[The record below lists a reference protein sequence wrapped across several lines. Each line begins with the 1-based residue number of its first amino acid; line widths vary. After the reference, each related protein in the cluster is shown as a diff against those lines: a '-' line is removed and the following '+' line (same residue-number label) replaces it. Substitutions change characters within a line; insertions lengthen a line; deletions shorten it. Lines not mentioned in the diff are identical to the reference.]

1 MTNRTKGTILVL
13 ICVALWAMIPP
24 AAKFAQS
31 SLDNHQFLFWSS
43 LISFICLFATTIFK
57 GKVSEIKKYSKKDWI
72 NVLILGLLG
81 TYIYYLFLYLGYKE
95 AKGLEVLVVQYTW
108 PISIVVFSLF
118 LLKEK
123 LTIRKSIAVVLGFVG
138 VLIVLTKG
146 DFSNVHIDN
155 FSVIVL
161 VFLGA
166 SSFAL
171 FSVLS
176 KKVQLEPIGVTSIY
190 FLSAT
195 IASLFSMFYF
205 SSFAMPSLNE
215 WFPVLLNG
223 IFLNG
228 FSYLLWLNALKAT
241 EASYLAPFVFITPIL
256 SAIYLIILFDEPL
269 EFAYIFG
276 LVCVVVAGLVN
287 SVKTIKS
294 RAD

>member
-1 MTNRTKGTILVL
+1 MTNKTKGTILVL

-24 AAKFAQS
+24 AAKIGQS

-57 GKVSEIKKYSKKDWI
+57 KKLSEIKNYSKKDWV
-72 NVLILGLLG
+72 NVFILGLLG
-81 TYIYYLFLYLGYKE
+81 TYVYYLFLYLGYKE

-108 PISIVVFSLF
+108 PILIVVFSLF

-123 LTIRKSIAVVLGFVG
+123 LTIRKTIAVMLGFLG
-138 VLIVLTKG
+138 VLFVLTKG
-146 DFSNVHIDN
+146 DFSNIHIDN
-155 FSVIVL
+155 FAVIVL

-176 KKVQLEPIGVTSIY
+176 KKIHLEPIGVTSIY

-215 WFPVLLNG
+215 WVPVLLNG

-228 FSYLLWLNALKAT
+228 FSYLLWLNALKAC

-256 SAIYLIILFDEPL
+256 SAIYLIILFDEPV
-269 EFAYIFG
+269 EFVYVIG
-276 LVCVVVAGLVN
+276 LVCVVIAGLVN
-287 SVKTIKS
+287 SVKLKKS
-294 RAD
+294 VK

>member
-1 MTNRTKGTILVL
+1 MTNKTKGTLLVL

-31 SLDNHQFLFWSS
+31 SLDNHQFLFYSS

-57 GKVSEIKKYSKKDWI
+57 RKVGEIKKYSKKDWI
-72 NVLILGLLG
+72 SVLILGLLG

-123 LTIRKSIAVVLGFVG
+123 LTIRKSIAVLLGFVG

-146 DFSNVHIDN
+146 EFSNIHIDN
-155 FSVIVL
+155 FSVIIL

-176 KKVQLEPIGVTSIY
+176 KKIDLEPIGVTSIY

-205 SSFAMPSLNE
+205 SSFAFPDLKE
-215 WFPVLLNG
+215 WFPIVLNG
-223 IFLNG
+223 MFLNG
-228 FSYLLWLNALKAT
+228 FSYLLWLNALKIS
-241 EASYLAPFVFITPIL
+241 EASYLAPFVFLTPIL

-276 LVCVVVAGLVN
+276 IICVVIAGFVN
-287 SVKTIKS
+287 SLKTIKS
-294 RAD
+294 RVN

>member
-1 MTNRTKGTILVL
+1 MINKTKATILVL
-13 ICVALWAMIPP
+13 LCVTLWAMIPP

-57 GKVSEIKKYSKKDWI
+57 RKVGEIKKYSKKDWI
-72 NVLILGLLG
+72 NVLVLGLLG

-123 LTIRKSIAVVLGFVG
+123 LTMRKTIAVVLGFVG
-138 VLIVLTKG
+138 VLVVLTKG
-146 DFSNVHIDN
+146 DFSNVHVDN
-155 FSVIVL
+155 FSVIIL

-176 KKVQLEPIGVTSIY
+176 KKIHLEPIGVTSIY

-205 SSFAMPSLNE
+205 SSFALPSLDE
-215 WFPVLLNG
+215 LFPVLLNG
-223 IFLNG
+223 ILLNG
-228 FSYLLWLNALKAT
+228 FSYLFWLNALKLA

-276 LVCVVVAGLVN
+276 LICVVVAGLVN

-294 RAD
+294 RVN